1 MKLVHLVLCAA
12 LLAGVT
18 AVAQH
23 TAQGGSAAKPDQQPA
38 QQQGTQ
44 GQSGA
49 QAQPGAATQPQ
60 GKTPPQAKTQE
71 EFNAYQEAAGKATP
85 EESEAAAD
93 AFAAKFKDSEIRTVL
108 YHRVMQMYQNA
119 NNADKAIETGRKIL
133 AINPNDPIAN
143 VMVATFISERTRD
156 TDLDKDERLGEAQ
169 RDAKKALETVDTD
182 FVYPPGTPQDRVDAA
197 KAMIKSMAYSALGAT
212 EAVRENYAGAEN
224 YFKQAV
230 SVPNAQADAIT
241 WLQYALVLD
250 KAKKYQDALVKA
262 NQAFNLAPAGS
273 SVQDLVKRERDRLL
287 KLTGAGAAPSAPATA
302 APATK
307 TTAPPKQ

>member
-1 MKLVHLVLCAA
+1 MKQVQLMLCAA
-12 LLAGVT
+12 LLVGIT
-18 AVAQH
+18 AMAQQP
-23 TAQGGSAAKPDQQPA
+23 AQGGNAAKPGQQPA
-38 QQQGTQ
+38 QQGAQ
-44 GQSGA
+44 GQAGA
-49 QAQPGAATQPQ
+49 QAQPGAPAQPQ

-71 EFNAYQEAAGKATP
+71 EFAAYQEAANKATP

-93 AFAAKFKDSEIRTVL
+93 AFAAKYKDSEIRTVL

-156 TDLDKDERLGEAQ
+156 TDLDKGERVAEAQ
-169 RDAKKALETVDTD
+169 RDAKKAIETVDTD
-182 FVYPPGTPQDRVDAA
+182 FVYPPGTPPERVEGA
-197 KAMIKSMAYSALGAT
+197 KAMIKSMAYSALGQT
-212 EAVRENYAGAEN
+212 EAINENYAGAEK
-224 YFKQAV
+224 YFQQAV
-230 SVPNAQADAIT
+230 SVPNTQVDAIT

-273 SVQDLVKRERDRLL
+273 SVQNLVKQERDRLL
-287 KLTGAGAAPSAPATA
+287 KLTGAGAPAATPTA
-302 APATK
+302 APATQ
-307 TTAPPKQ
+307 TAQPPKP